1 MAYKDKSK
9 KTAYQNEFIKSA
21 YDRINLTVPKGR
33 KAELQA
39 FVERHGLSVNG
50 FINSLIDG
58 ALERERAGAV
68 STGSPAV
75 EDGPGV
81 VMVSAGGSPDSDICS
96 RLPSLTPPD
105 FQTGL
110 DAEPAP
116 KQESFLDVVK
126 RLNAMSP
133 EERERALGCDPESME
148 RHRQE
153 MERKRQRLAELNAK
167 AGGLSRTEDAE
178 RRRLMVECK
187 SYPTDGDSTQE

>member
-1 MAYKDKSK
+1 MAISD
-9 KTAYQNEFIKSA
+9 ARHRANEKYNAKA
-21 YDRINLTVPKGR
+21 YDEIKVRVAKGR

-50 FINSLIDG
+50 FINSLIDE
-58 ALERERAGAV
+58 ALEREGAGAV
-68 STGSPAV
+68 PAGSPAV
-75 EDGPGV
+75 EDTQGAG
-81 VMVSAGGSPDSDICS
+81 VMVFSPPVQSENSSSRSTSLAPPDS
-96 RLPSLTPPD
+96 
-105 FQTGL
+105 QTGL
-110 DAEPAP
+110 AEPAL

-167 AGGLSRTEDAE
+167 AGGLSRAEDAE

-187 SYPTDGDSTQE
+187 SYQTNGDSAQG

>member
-1 MAYKDKSK
+1 MAISD
-9 KTAYQNEFIKSA
+9 ARHRANEKYNAKA
-21 YDRINLTVPKGR
+21 YDEIKVRVAKGR

-50 FINSLIDG
+50 FINSLIDE

-68 STGSPAV
+68 PAGSPAA

-81 VMVSAGGSPDSDICS
+81 DMVSAGGSPDSDICS

-105 FQTGL
+105 SEAGFDT
-110 DAEPAP
+110 EPAP

-133 EERERALGCDPESME
+133 DELGKQLGTDPEGME
-148 RHRQE
+148 RYRHE
-153 MERKRQRLAELNAK
+153 MERKRQRLAELNGK
-167 AGGLSRTEDAE
+167 VGGLSRGEDAE

-187 SYPTDGDSTQE
+187 SYPTNGDSAQE

>member
-1 MAYKDKSK
+1 MAISD
-9 KTAYQNEFIKSA
+9 ARHRANEKYNAKA
-21 YDRINLTVPKGR
+21 YDEIKVRVAKGR

-50 FINSLIDG
+50 FINSLIDE
-58 ALERERAGAV
+58 ALERERAGGAPA
-68 STGSPAV
+68 GSPAV

-81 VMVSAGGSPDSDICS
+81 DMVSAGGSPDSDMCS
-96 RLPSLTPPD
+96 RLPSLAPPD
-105 FQTGL
+105 SQTGL
-110 DAEPAP
+110 AEPAL

-167 AGGLSRTEDAE
+167 AGGLSRAEDAE

-187 SYPTDGDSTQE
+187 SYQTNGDSAQG